1 MEVDTVAQSKDNLA
15 ERTEVLR
22 LLIVVERVLGGVAKS
37 STLQTE
43 D

>member
-1 MEVDTVAQSKDNLA
+1 MVAQSKDNLA

-22 LLIVVERVLGGVAKS
+22 LLIVMERVLGGAAKS